1 MLIYPNSSS
10 ALEAKKIALGQ
21 PEVITLASLYRLSF
35 NLMATRFES
44 GFVFHLRLV
53 KNRKQPRIW
62 GIGIQW
68 HYTLGLLEMVCLNTA
83 CTSMFCGWF
92 DRL

>member
-21 PEVITLASLYRLSF
+21 PEVIMLASLYRLSF

-44 GFVFHLRLV
+44 GFVFHLKLV
-53 KNRKQPRIW
+53 KIESNLGFGGLGYSCITHW
-62 GIGIQW
+62 GYWRGC
-68 HYTLGLLEMVCLNTA
+68 V
-83 CTSMFCGWF
+83 
-92 DRL
+92 